1 MKKPPSQYVINGVGS
16 AIMFTMSLGIAWL
29 LVQFLHLSWD
39 RALLVQILWLTA
51 LNRWHQP
58 SAKHLHD

>member
-1 MKKPPSQYVINGVGS
+1 MKTNQRIINGLGS
-16 AIMFTMSLGIAWL
+16 ASMFGMSLVMAWL
-29 LVQFLHLSWD
+29 MVNFLSFTWD

-58 SAKHLHD
+58 SLETEVK